1 MKALESSLWLQV
13 EHLHSPPLSGSQLG
27 GLTVLGGDIKEA
39 SGHQI
44 YSYEGVRTVGEGAP
58 SAFVSLVASGKI
70 VNH

>member
-1 MKALESSLWLQV
+1 MVTSQTS
-13 EHLHSPPLSGSQLG
+13 PLSSTLG
-27 GLTVLGGDIKEA
+27 ISAWQGVTVLGGDIKEA

>member
-1 MKALESSLWLQV
+1 M
-13 EHLHSPPLSGSQLG
+13 
-27 GLTVLGGDIKEA
+27 LGGDIKEA